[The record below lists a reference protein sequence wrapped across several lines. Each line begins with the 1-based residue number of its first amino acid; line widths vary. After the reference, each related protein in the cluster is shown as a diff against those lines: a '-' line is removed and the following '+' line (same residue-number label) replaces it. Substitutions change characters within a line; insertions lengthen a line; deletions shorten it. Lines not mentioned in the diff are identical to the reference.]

1 VNRTGRDHDELRPL
15 TMTTGF
21 VKNADGSVFAQLGDT
36 HVICT
41 AKIVDGVPGWRR
53 GSGFGW
59 LTAEYSMLPTATSE
73 RTPREASRGR
83 QTGRTHEIQRLIG
96 RSLRAVVDF
105 GVLGERTVY
114 IDCDVVQ
121 ADGGTRTASIS
132 GAYVALVLAI
142 RRLAAS
148 EQWKE
153 LPLFEDVAA
162 VSLGVVGD
170 EVMLDLDYQ
179 EDAAAA
185 IDMNVVMTGTG
196 RLIEVQVTA
205 EGEPFPRELFDA
217 LLDLAQRG
225 VGRIVAVQQ
234 EALAQA

>member
-1 VNRTGRDHDELRPL
+1 MNRTGRDHGELRPL

-21 VKNADGSVFAQLGDT
+21 VKNADGSVFVRLGDT

-83 QTGRTHEIQRLIG
+83 QSGRTHEIQRLIG

-142 RRLAAS
+142 RKLAAERAVEPAAAVRGRRRRLARRRRRQGDARPR
-148 EQWKE
+148 
-153 LPLFEDVAA
+153 LPGGLRRRR
-162 VSLGVVGD
+162 S
-170 EVMLDLDYQ
+170 
-179 EDAAAA
+179 
-185 IDMNVVMTGTG
+185 T
-196 RLIEVQVTA
+196 
-205 EGEPFPRELFDA
+205 
-217 LLDLAQRG
+217 
-225 VGRIVAVQQ
+225 
-234 EALAQA
+234 

>member
-1 VNRTGRDHDELRPL
+1 MKRTGRDHNDLRPL

-21 VKNADGSVFAQLGDT
+21 VKNADGSVFVQLGDT

-59 LTAEYSMLPTATSE
+59 LTAEYSMLPAATSE
-73 RTPREASRGR
+73 RMPREASRGR
-83 QTGRTHEIQRLIG
+83 QSGRTHEIQRLIG

-142 RRLAAS
+142 RKLAES
-148 EQWKE
+148 ERWSQ

-162 VSLGVVGD
+162 VSLGVVDD

-179 EDAAAA
+179 EDSAAS
-185 IDMNVVMTGTG
+185 IDMNVVMTAAG

-205 EGEPFPRELFDA
+205 EGEPFPRQLFDSM
-217 LLDLAQRG
+217 LDLAQHG
-225 VGRIVAVQQ
+225 VERIVAAQQ
-234 EALAQA
+234 EALARA